1 MGSDPKE
8 IMKPKYPYVKRKR
21 GVVFIVCSLVIA
33 ITIVLLYG
41 IFNSGSKKFPEG
53 RESLA
58 GFCHSVTK
66 WEEVAARSCARGNK
80 RLFDAVLVSTGG
92 VGTTSM
98 IENLHTDWRMNS
110 IVDDDGLKHRPFY
123 VTTKVLQGMVLN
135 DSSVECAT
143 PFFLYAF
150 GDIAGSIFSLYRRPG
165 FAEAQNFKTHEY
177 AIPESCFPETVDE
190 YVKAKVDYLNLE
202 NHFNSYIHGGI
213 CSSSVPVYFLRIQ
226 RDPEPQVLNV
236 LKRVMEE
243 PKQIFA
249 STIQTLHIKPSHYET
264 DSETSE
270 KYKELRSVYE
280 RLQKQFDDLGYLSV
294 AFNGK
299 ITRLV

>member
-1 MGSDPKE
+1 
-8 IMKPKYPYVKRKR
+8 MKPKYPYVKRIR
-21 GVVFIVCSLVIA
+21 GVVFNLCILVIA

-41 IFNSGSKKFPEG
+41 ILNIVSKKSPEG

-58 GFCHSVTK
+58 GFCDSVRQ
-66 WEEVAARSCARGNK
+66 WEEVAARSCAQGNK

-98 IENLHTDWRMNS
+98 IENLNTDWRMNS

-123 VTTKVLQGMVLN
+123 VTTNVLEGMVLN

-143 PFFLYAF
+143 PVFLYAF

-165 FAEAQNFKTHEY
+165 FAEAQNFKTHEH

-190 YVKAKVDYLNLE
+190 YVNAKVDYLNLE

-213 CSSSVPVYFLRIQ
+213 CSSSIPVYFLRIQ
-226 RDPEPQVLNV
+226 RDPVPQVLNV

-249 STIQTLHIKPSHYET
+249 SNIQALHIKPSHYET
-264 DSETSE
+264 DSQTSE
-270 KYKELRSVYE
+270 KYKELSVMYE
-280 RLQKQFDDLGYLSV
+280 RLQKQFDDLGHLSV

-299 ITRLV
+299 ISRLI